1 MIRKIT
7 KYISTHS
14 QLTIIISVLLLILVN
29 PYYWETPLRDYF
41 NFLFLVLILLSAI
54 LTIKKSRTNLKYLAG
69 IGYLLIGISLL
80 SALKI
85 HPFFELLEKL
95 AYVLYL
101 VLVAI
106 NLVMEMI
113 KSREVDSE
121 VILSAV
127 AAYVLFGFCG
137 ALVTAVILFF
147 EPAAFTIE
155 ATDISILHQC
165 LYFSFV
171 TITTLGYGDIA
182 PLTQKAS
189 SLVIL
194 EAVIGQMY
202 LVIVVA
208 WLVGMHVSRRSRI
221 G

>member
-1 MIRKIT
+1 MIKKIS

-14 QLTIIISVLLLILVN
+14 QISIIISVFLLILVN
-29 PYYWETPLRDYF
+29 PYYWGTSLRDFF

-54 LTIKKSRTNLKYLAG
+54 LTIKKNQKKLKYLAR
-69 IGYLLIGISLL
+69 IGYALIGISLL
-80 SALKI
+80 SALNI

-95 AYVLYL
+95 TYVLYFL
-101 VLVAI
+101 LVAI
-106 NLVMEMI
+106 NLVLQMI

-171 TITTLGYGDIA
+171 TITTTGYGDIIPLA
-182 PLTQKAS
+182 PIAKTLSIYLAVFGQLYLTV
-189 SLVIL
+189 VISIL
-194 EAVIGQMY
+194 IGKY
-202 LVIVVA
+202 LLA
-208 WLVGMHVSRRSRI
+208 REKH
-221 G
+221 

>member
-171 TITTLGYGDIA
+171 TITTTGYGDIA
-182 PLTQKAS
+182 PIAPIAKTLAIYLAVFGQLYLTVIISILIGKYLS
-189 SLVIL
+189 S
-194 EAVIGQMY
+194 
-202 LVIVVA
+202 
-208 WLVGMHVSRRSRI
+208 RSKS
-221 G
+221 